1 MFDVYY
7 INNVINFRRLVS
19 SEDTGVDEAQ
29 VQSLLKKHKDVT
41 DELKHYANVIQQLKQ
56 QVSKHIHYFAKTF
69 LNSKMIFINNQ
80 F

>member
-1 MFDVYY
+1 MMWSSKCWF
-7 INNVINFRRLVS
+7 FRRLVS

-56 QVSKHIHYFAKTF
+56 QVIIYHAQISSA
-69 LNSKMIFINNQ
+69 L
-80 F
+80 

>member
-1 MFDVYY
+1 M
-7 INNVINFRRLVS
+7 S

-56 QVSKHIHYFAKTF
+56 QVFFYLSR
-69 LNSKMIFINNQ
+69 LNMYD
-80 F
+80 

>member
-1 MFDVYY
+1 M
-7 INNVINFRRLVS
+7 S

-56 QVSKHIHYFAKTF
+56 QVCLQLMCYEEIMSVFALK
-69 LNSKMIFINNQ
+69 
-80 F
+80 